1 MSYSA
6 HINKS
11 RKEQKQELVKST
23 ADLDKRYA
31 LTPTAEL
38 YNEKSEM
45 QTEFNLLSSK
55 EAEQVLLKT
64 RGILHEHREKA
75 GRLLGLYA
83 DDLLL
88 YISDPKRI
96 IPHILNTLKTFAL
109 SLGLSSMYCR

>member
-31 LTPTAEL
+31 LTAEL

-88 YISDPKRI
+88 SISDPKRI